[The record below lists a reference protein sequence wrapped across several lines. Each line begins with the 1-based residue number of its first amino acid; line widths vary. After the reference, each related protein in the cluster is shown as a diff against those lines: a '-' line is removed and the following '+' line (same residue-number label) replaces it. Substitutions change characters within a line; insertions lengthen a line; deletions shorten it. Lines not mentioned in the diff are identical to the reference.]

1 MTTEKMTVHEA
12 LCELKTLDA
21 RIDKAILGCSFVF
34 ANKHANTK
42 VSGLPLG
49 SFCEEI
55 KKQYQSANDLI
66 RRRDA
71 IKRAVTLSNA
81 STKVTIGDKDY
92 TIAEAIEMKNHGVPV
107 LQKLLKKLGND
118 NRQARRTADNN
129 NGDYLEQRADEY
141 VKSLY
146 GNVDMKGA
154 SDEIKKVRA
163 DFIAAQTTEVVDPI
177 GVVAEM
183 DDLSKRI
190 DGFSVKIDSALS
202 VSNALTEITIEY

>member
-21 RIDKAILGCSFVF
+21 RITKSISESTFVF
-34 ANKHANTK
+34 SNKHSNTK
-42 VSGLPLG
+42 VRGVAIDKY
-49 SFCEEI
+49 CDEI
-55 KKQYQSANDLI
+55 KSKYQAICDLI
-66 RRRDA
+66 ARRNA
-71 IKRAVTLSNA
+71 IKRAVTMSNA
-81 STKVTIGDKDY
+81 TTKITVNGEEFTV
-92 TIAEAIEMKNHGVPV
+92 AEAIDMKNHGIP
-107 LQKLLKKLGND
+107 LMERQLIKLDSDNKK
-118 NRQARRTADNN
+118 ARSEADKN
-129 NGDYLEQRADEY
+129 NGDLLEMRADEY

-177 GVVAEM
+177 NAVAKMEE
-183 DDLSKRI
+183 LTKYI

-202 VSNALTEITIEY
+202 VSNALTEIAVEY